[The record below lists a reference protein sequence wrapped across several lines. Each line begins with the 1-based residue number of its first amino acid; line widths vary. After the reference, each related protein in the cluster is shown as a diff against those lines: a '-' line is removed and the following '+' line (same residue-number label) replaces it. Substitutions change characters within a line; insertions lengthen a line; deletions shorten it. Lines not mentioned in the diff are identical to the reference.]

1 MQIHEKNII
10 PRSKEKITTDI
21 FTKMTGTGATTPET
35 TLEVQKDA
43 ARFIDTEGKLIKPDD
58 VTLTD
63 PENIL

>member
-1 MQIHEKNII
+1 
-10 PRSKEKITTDI
+10 
-21 FTKMTGTGATTPET
+21 MTGTGATTPET